1 MIGSIM
7 EQFFLLMEYLFE
19 GIKLTLKVSVLF
31 IILIEQNVY
40 TKRWEY
46 NKNLRIRLKNS
57 FVFLHYGKAISFVIC
72 DKMAKQL

>member
-1 MIGSIM
+1 MIGSII

-40 TKRWEY
+40 TKR
-46 NKNLRIRLKNS
+46 
-57 FVFLHYGKAISFVIC
+57 
-72 DKMAKQL
+72 